1 MWRFFFVDRDAPREV
16 KNFLR
21 DYYIRYSGPAG
32 MTEQDDME
40 NWNYAHAASR
50 GVIARR
56 YPYTYEMGHGPRGR
70 GLRVGGAAAC
80 RAGSST

>member
-1 MWRFFFVDRDAPREV
+1 
-16 KNFLR
+16 
-21 DYYIRYSGPAG
+21 

-56 YPYTYEMGHGPRGR
+56 YPYTYEMGMGYAVENWEWD
-70 GLRVGGAAAC
+70 GLPDCQVA
-80 RAGSST
+80 S